1 MNNHFSLARFTY
13 LLRLALFQEQRR
25 AALIILASLGVALLL
40 VLLVHSS
47 ESVITNDRLF
57 ALHSDFFIVTLFIGG
72 YLFAGSTFP
81 ALRQPVATY
90 RFLML
95 PASALEKLLAYWLLS
110 TLLYPLVYLAAYWGF
125 SLVVNAVAGAFYP
138 AFYRSFALEP
148 GVWRSLL
155 VLSLTQSV
163 FVLGAA
169 LFRKVPLIKTFLY
182 ASGLTIGVVL
192 GVNLVYGMNTGATFF
207 RYTLYL
213 APYWL
218 AGLALLLVGLTY
230 GTLAGKEA

>member
-1 MNNHFSLARFTY
+1 MPERRF
-13 LLRLALFQEQRR
+13 LRFAT
-25 AALIILASLGVALLL
+25 
-40 VLLVHSS
+40 
-47 ESVITNDRLF
+47 IT
-57 ALHSDFFIVTLFIGG
+57 
-72 YLFAGSTFP
+72 
-81 ALRQPVATY
+81 TY

-95 PASALEKLLAYWLLS
+95 PASALEKLLVYWLLS
-110 TLLYPLVYLAAYWGF
+110 TLFYPLVYLAAYWGF
-125 SLVVNAVAGAFYP
+125 SLIVNAVAGALYP

-169 LFRKVPLIKTFLY
+169 SFRKVPLIKTFLY
-182 ASGLTIGVVL
+182 ASGLTVGVVL
-192 GVNLVYGMNTGATFF
+192 GVNLMYEMNTGATFF
-207 RYTLYL
+207 RYASYL

-230 GTLAGKEA
+230 ETLAGKEA